1 MHWGNNQRQASVLVL
16 ADAALS
22 IILSPRSRCSHGK
35 HYAYDN
41 GRLVMEGDDYYT
53 DDGDDECFTKT
64 MMIITIVVLVVHPS
78 VTD

>member
-1 MHWGNNQRQASVLVL
+1 MNFKFMHRGNNQRQASVLAL

-22 IILSPRSRCSHGK
+22 IILSPRRRCAHGR

-41 GRLVMEGDDYYT
+41 GRLVMEGDYT
-53 DDGDDECFTKT
+53 DDECFTKT
-64 MMIITIVVLVVHPS
+64 MMIIPIVVLVVHPS